1 MLMSRELSMMSR
13 RKITK
18 KFAREYAKA
27 GKVEKGRLLL
37 NELWDLMMAR
47 KNHLLPCVKAIDW
60 T

>member
-1 MLMSRELSMMSR
+1 MMLRRE
-13 RKITK
+13 ITK

-47 KNHLLPCVKAIDW
+47 KNHLLPWVKAIDW